1 MFVYYITFL
10 FLNILQFIESSLIKQ
25 PNNDVGRNQSLHYF
39 YYFYNTRGENNTFKC
54 YLQVLCYFNTYMH
67 ICIFFVIVKFSRCCL
82 YVLFTSLYHN
92 IVHDRSLEIVV
103 KDKIE
108 NIY

>member
-1 MFVYYITFL
+1 
-10 FLNILQFIESSLIKQ
+10 
-25 PNNDVGRNQSLHYF
+25 
-39 YYFYNTRGENNTFKC
+39 
-54 YLQVLCYFNTYMH
+54 MH